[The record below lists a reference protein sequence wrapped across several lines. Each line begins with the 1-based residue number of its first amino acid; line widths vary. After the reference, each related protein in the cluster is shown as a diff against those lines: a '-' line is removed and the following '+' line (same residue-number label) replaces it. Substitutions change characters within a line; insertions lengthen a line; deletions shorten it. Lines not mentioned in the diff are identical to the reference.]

1 MLRCVVRSAD
11 TFQTLSITFGLST
24 EDTKNKNINQKNRH
38 LYNNNKNWHRWR
50 WRLSVDRSID
60 DNETRRHRRKTRR
73 YLWVVNDEETQLW
86 GRQAGRQAGGGSW
99 HKCKIPHK
107 INLNEHSG
115 RKYGHIYIDICERQE
130 KNSLI
135 HPSLHAIQTFIQ
147 PIKSVV
153 NQSNWKICQL
163 SSRWV

>member
-1 MLRCVVRSAD
+1 MRSAD

-60 DNETRRHRRKTRR
+60 DNETRRHRRKTDDIYELLMMKRHN
-73 YLWVVNDEETQLW
+73 YEV
-86 GRQAGRQAGGGSW
+86 GSKQAGGGSW

-115 RKYGHIYIDICERQE
+115 RKYEHIYIDICERQE
-130 KNSLI
+130 KTL
-135 HPSLHAIQTFIQ
+135 
-147 PIKSVV
+147 
-153 NQSNWKICQL
+153 L
-163 SSRWV
+163 SIRPYMLSRHSSKR